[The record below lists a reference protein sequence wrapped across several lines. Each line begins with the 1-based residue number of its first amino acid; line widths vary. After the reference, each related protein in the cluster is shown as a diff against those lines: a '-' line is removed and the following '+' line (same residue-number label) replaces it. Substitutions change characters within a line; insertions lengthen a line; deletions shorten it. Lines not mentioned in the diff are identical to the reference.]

1 MSGRIIGTQ
10 VFEVDR
16 GVFRMRVFREVY
28 GQQRHITIIIPVENS
43 PLGRLLA
50 EASVLMAE
58 LAERHDEQVTP

>member
-28 GQQRHITIIIPVENS
+28 GQRHTTSIIPVDNQ